1 LQLSGPELAA
11 GWQGRWRT
19 SWSTFPLGRT
29 AAAAAIAGSAALA
42 VVLRLP
48 FVGTGLSP
56 DEGGYAYVAGRWA
69 HGARLYG
76 ADWVDR
82 PQGLLIAYRF
92 LLYLG
97 HSASSIRLGAVAF
110 GCGITL
116 LLGVAGWLVR
126 GPWTG
131 AAAALVFAVVGVA
144 PHLQGFTFN
153 GELVAALPA
162 TAAVVAA
169 LAWRRDGRIAWLVV
183 AGAAGAL
190 GVLMKQSGFD
200 GLLVTLVVAATTRS
214 GRRRGACVAAVAAGA
229 LVPFALSVTHGL
241 LVGWHGYWYAVAGY
255 KLSASS
261 GAAAGIARRL
271 GDLGG
276 SLLGARRDLA
286 IPATVAA
293 GLTIT
298 ALLRRQPLRIPL
310 LWLGAAFLGFNTA
323 SLYWP
328 HYYVQLLPPLAL
340 LIAVGATT
348 LPGRVLAPAA
358 ILLVVGPALLK
369 LDALEDMSLGAKR
382 AVIPYYGQY
391 VRDERVARAVDR
403 RTRPGESIYALDSE
417 PDLYF
422 LADRPADFPYLWAHP
437 LEEIPGAVT
446 RLRAL
451 LAGPDRPALVVVFR
465 PPRLVD
471 RTGGLSRILARDYRP
486 LEAAPGT
493 SIELLQRT

>member
-1 LQLSGPELAA
+1 MWPA
-11 GWQGRWRT
+11 GGI
-19 SWSTFPLGRT
+19 
-29 AAAAAIAGSAALA
+29 AAAAVGA
-42 VVLRLP
+42 VVLRVP
-48 FVGTGLSP
+48 FLHVGLSP
-56 DEGGYAYVAGRWA
+56 DEGGYAYVARMWA
-69 HGARLYG
+69 QGARLYG
-76 ADWVDR
+76 PSAWVDR
-82 PQGLLIAYRF
+82 PQGLLLAYR
-92 LLYLG
+92 LLLSIADG
-97 HSASSIRLGAVAF
+97 PWGIRLGAVVF
-110 GCGITL
+110 GAAITVL
-116 LLGVAGWLVR
+116 VGAIGWMLK

-131 AAAALVFAVVGVA
+131 AAAAVIYAVVGVG
-144 PHLQGFTFN
+144 PHVQGFTFN
-153 GELVAALPA
+153 GELAAALPA
-162 TAAVVAA
+162 TAAIAAA
-169 LAWRRDGRIAWLVV
+169 LAWRRSGATLWLAV
-183 AGAAGAL
+183 AGLSAGTAL
-190 GVLMKQSGFD
+190 LMKQSGFD
-200 GLLVTLVVAATTRS
+200 GLLVAGAVVCTGSTRS
-214 GRRRGACVAAVAAGA
+214 RRSVGVFVTAALTPLAVSA
-229 LVPFALSVTHGL
+229 LHGL
-241 LVGWHGYWYAVAGY
+241 MVGWSDYWFAVVGY
-255 KLSASS
+255 KLSAPS
-261 GAAAGIARRL
+261 GADSSLAGRL
-271 GDLGG
+271 GPLA
-276 SLLGARRDLA
+276 SSWVGARRDLEL
-286 IPATVAA
+286 IVLAA
-293 GLTIT
+293 LAGVGFT
-298 ALLRRQPLRIPL
+298 LLRRPR
-310 LWLGAAFLGFNTA
+310 LWLPAGWLLAAFAGFNAA

-471 RTGGLSRILARDYRP
+471 RTGGLSRISCCRQAQSCLNFSTAHAHPASNTPLFPGQEMACIRLTSGVRAARM
-486 LEAAPGT
+486 
-493 SIELLQRT
+493 S